1 MDAATAA
8 LVGTGIGATATLA
21 GTFGVSILQGHH
33 ERAARKENVIA
44 QLEKERR
51 IKYVNLLTSA
61 RELRYIAL
69 RIFQHLAARPV
80 GEVDAL
86 LTQLSTGYY
95 MIALTA
101 PEETRRLAWD
111 LRESVFEL
119 WRMARDHPE
128 SEQYQA
134 ELARAREKAGL
145 FRSHVTAELNLT
157 KLGRNRFRAHLEAMC
172 PQCAPV
178 GGGSVGRCLCLSN
191 QCCYSRGERR
201 PGRWPSF
208 LYHA

>member
-8 LVGTGIGATATLA
+8 LVGTGIGAAVTLT
-21 GTFGVSILQGHH
+21 GTFGVSILQGRR
-33 ERAARKENVIA
+33 ERAAREENVIA

-51 IKYVNLLTSA
+51 IEYVNLLTLA

-69 RIFQHLAARPV
+69 RTFQHLTTRPV

-119 WRMARDHPE
+119 WRTARDHPE

-134 ELARAREKAGL
+134 DLARVREKAGL
-145 FRSHVTAELNLT
+145 FRAQVTAELNLT
-157 KLGRNRFRAHLEAMC
+157 KLERNKNC
-172 PQCAPV
+172 ND
-178 GGGSVGRCLCLSN
+178 LS
-191 QCCYSRGERR
+191 
-201 PGRWPSF
+201 
-208 LYHA
+208 